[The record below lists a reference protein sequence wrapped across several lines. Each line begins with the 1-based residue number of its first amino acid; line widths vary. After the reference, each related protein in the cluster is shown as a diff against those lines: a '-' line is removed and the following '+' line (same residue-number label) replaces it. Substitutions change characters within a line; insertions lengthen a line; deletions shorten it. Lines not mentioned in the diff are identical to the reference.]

1 MGLLDF
7 VFGIYKFSREQKQRK
22 EELAL
27 EATLGLAETNIQL
40 AEAGAKKGA
49 LEAFLTKMPTAL
61 QPIQGGTTGDLA
73 FDQQYRALLQNY
85 GNINVLAGLTGQVG
99 AATSQALGG
108 EAEQQVGGFVETQA
122 EIAQRQIDIYGT
134 TLENLDVAKE
144 AYEDVLGMN
153 EQASGSLNT
162 MNMFRGGA
170 GFR

>member
-22 EELAL
+22 EELVL

-134 TLENLDVAKE
+134 TLEQLETAEE
-144 AYEDVLGMN
+144 AYEDVLGKN
-153 EQASGSLNT
+153 VHSA
-162 MNMFRGGA
+162 FRGGTA
-170 GFR
+170 GLS

>member
-1 MGLLDF
+1 MGLLSLFFD
-7 VFGIYKFSREQKQRK
+7 IYKFGKEQKQRK
-22 EELAL
+22 EELKL
-27 EATLGLAETNIQL
+27 QATLGLGETNIQL

-49 LEAFLTKMPTAL
+49 LEGFLAKMPTAL

-108 EAEQQVGGFVETQA
+108 EAEQQVGGFVETQT

-153 EQASGSLNT
+153 VKSGGLSAPI
-162 MNMFRGGA
+162 FAPGRA